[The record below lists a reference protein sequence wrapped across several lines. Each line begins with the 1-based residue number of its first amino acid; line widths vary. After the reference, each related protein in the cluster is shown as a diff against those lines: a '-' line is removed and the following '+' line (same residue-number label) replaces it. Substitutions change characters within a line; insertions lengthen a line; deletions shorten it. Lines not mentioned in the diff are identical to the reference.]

1 MLSVKRQGEKHGK
14 GGGHSGA
21 KREARKRWRT
31 FRSSKCEKSKA
42 KVDCS
47 VLTTANHSEVYW
59 NRKGKHNNM
68 VNKLRLMT
76 AKVRG
81 RKRGVSR
88 AKVRYSKTG
97 NKAQ

>member
-1 MLSVKRQGEKHGK
+1 MKDIQELRERHGK
-14 GGGHSGA
+14 GEGNSGA

-59 NRKGKHNNM
+59 NRKGKHNNT

-88 AKVRYSKTG
+88 AKGEIFKNRE
-97 NKAQ
+97 